1 MKSLILDVDSC
12 GSYCCPNSNFSNLI
26 FSNFKSYL
34 IFRLIVL
41 NSLVFG
47 FLKLTVVKLQIVWQS
62 KFLKFNLIYTIIG
75 TILKLHKNNSDD

>member
-12 GSYCCPNSNFSNLI
+12 GSYYCPNSNFTNLI

-41 NSLVFG
+41 SSL
-47 FLKLTVVKLQIVWQS
+47 VVKLQIVWQS
-62 KFLKFNLIYTIIG
+62 KFLKFNLIYPSIG